1 MRQEPFAVFRERTG
15 EIVAGEGLHTSDYIR
30 ESRLRQLRLVH
41 GTDYKCPRRL
51 GWDGLAE
58 KQIICEL
65 FDKDT
70 RMFRGSSWW
79 NGAIDRVFGGHPDGT
94 IAMTRSAE
102 NVRLK
107 NNRIVNGNDKMV
119 LDHADMK

>member
-1 MRQEPFAVFRERTG
+1 MNGKERCPILAFRGFQRRRIFYQKNDAHKAARITNAPDVSAGTGWQEKR
-15 EIVAGEGLHTSDYIR
+15 
-30 ESRLRQLRLVH
+30 
-41 GTDYKCPRRL
+41 
-51 GWDGLAE
+51 
-58 KQIICEL
+58 IICEL

-119 LDHADMK
+119 LDHADVK

>member
-1 MRQEPFAVFRERTG
+1 MCTARITNAPDVSAGTG
-15 EIVAGEGLHTSDYIR
+15 W
-30 ESRLRQLRLVH
+30 Q
-41 GTDYKCPRRL
+41 
-51 GWDGLAE
+51 E

-119 LDHADMK
+119 LDHADVK

>member
-1 MRQEPFAVFRERTG
+1 MNARARSSLAKGFIHPIISENPVCDNFGLCTARITNAPDVSAGTGWQEKR
-15 EIVAGEGLHTSDYIR
+15 
-30 ESRLRQLRLVH
+30 
-41 GTDYKCPRRL
+41 
-51 GWDGLAE
+51 
-58 KQIICEL
+58 IICEL

-70 RMFRGSSWW
+70 RMFRGSGWW

-119 LDHADMK
+119 LDHADVK